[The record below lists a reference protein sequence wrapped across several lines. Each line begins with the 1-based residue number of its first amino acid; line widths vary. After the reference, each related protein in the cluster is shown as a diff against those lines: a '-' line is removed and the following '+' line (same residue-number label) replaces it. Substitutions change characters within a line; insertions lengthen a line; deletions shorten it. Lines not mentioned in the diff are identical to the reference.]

1 MNDTLQTARD
11 IAPLLQGGGNV
22 ALILL
27 VFVAYS
33 YYRRLERKLDRV
45 ALRFEKFLVAWKI
58 QQAAPFQQALGDTD
72 DDTIDQLLGGGPRGR
87 SRSDR

>member
-1 MNDTLQTARD
+1 MNDTLEAARE

-45 ALRFEKFLVAWKI
+45 SLRFEKFLVAWKI

-72 DDTIDQLLGGGPRGR
+72 DDTIDELLGSRRSRRGR
-87 SRSDR
+87 SDS